1 MCLEAFGR
9 ANMCASACESAGVGS
24 KIHFRGH
31 ENVYR
36 GPENVNKSRGNII
49 EAMK

>member
-1 MCLEAFGR
+1 VYLEAFGG
-9 ANMCASACESAGVGS
+9 ANMCKSACESAGGGR

-36 GPENVNKSRGNII
+36 GPENKIKAVVTY
-49 EAMK
+49 